1 MSISTLFQG
10 FPGGSDGQKYAWN
23 VGDLGSTPRSGR
35 SPGEW
40 NGCSLQ
46 YSCLRNPMAQ
56 EPGRLQS
63 TGSQR
68 IRQTEPQTHLK
79 SCYCRKWPQGGSI
92 SSCPTYILYNL
103 IFIVV
108 VQPLN
113 CVQFFATPWNA
124 AHQASLS
131 ITKSQSLHKLMSIE
145 LVMLFNHLAAFS
157 SCPQSGSFPMSQLFS
172 SDAKILELQ
181 YQSFQ

>member
-1 MSISTLFQG
+1 MEWMLTPVFLPEKSHGTG
-10 FPGGSDGQKYAWN
+10 AWQATVHRVAKN
-23 VGDLGSTPRSGR
+23 QDT
-35 SPGEW
+35 
-40 NGCSLQ
+40 
-46 YSCLRNPMAQ
+46 
-56 EPGRLQS
+56 
-63 TGSQR
+63 
-68 IRQTEPQTHLK
+68 TEPQTHLK
-79 SCYCRKWPQGGSI
+79 SCYCRTGPQGASM
-92 SSCPTYILYNL
+92 SSCPTSYILYNL
-103 IFIVV
+103 IFIV

-131 ITKSQSLHKLMSIE
+131 ITKSQSLHKLKSIE
-145 LVMLFNHLAAFS
+145 LVMLFNHLATFS

>member
-1 MSISTLFQG
+1 MEWML
-10 FPGGSDGQKYAWN
+10 
-23 VGDLGSTPRSGR
+23 TPVFLPEKSHGHRSLAGYSPRGR
-35 SPGEW
+35 KE
-40 NGCSLQ
+40 LD
-46 YSCLRNPMAQ
+46 R
-56 EPGRLQS
+56 
-63 TGSQR
+63 
-68 IRQTEPQTHLK
+68 TEPQAHLK

-92 SSCPTYILYNL
+92 SSCPTYILYTL

-145 LVMLFNHLAAFS
+145 LVMLFNHLTAFS
-157 SCPQSGSFPMSQLFS
+157 SCPQSFPESGSFSLSQLFS

-181 YQSFQ
+181 HQSFQ